1 MAAGVLSISLG
12 RTDVEF
18 LPSWRDYALLTFFLV
33 LFLLSGWLTWSLI
46 WCGSGSAASRKSKE
60 KIAPATSCLE
70 AALGCLLCSLAVT
83 SVILLLTAQAGIFRI
98 RFWLSLLAVYDL
110 VALLIHWRIAR
121 SVPKPE
127 AADPLRGDDPHP
139 VHLLSRSFSCRFEK
153 SDLWALALALLAFMV
168 LNRPGEFVAA
178 NRDPGEYLNIAV
190 RLAEAGSLRF
200 RDPDFQEFRMPEKQ
214 TLFLKNPLELEPF
227 PEVLPGF
234 YLVDASKGELLPQF
248 FPLYPVWLSMCFKLW
263 RFEGAFLLNVCLGTL
278 SVLLLLP
285 LGERILNS
293 RPVGLGAGVLLAS
306 NPAQV
311 WLSRSPF
318 SEVLVQVFLLGGLW
332 LLAVGVRFR
341 SRGAMTLS
349 ALLFGLSLFAR
360 VDSALILPALS
371 LLLFCRD
378 VDRKA
383 FFLPVAACAAY
394 ASVHASLFSF
404 PYFENVRK
412 TIWTNSF
419 PWEVSVL
426 VGGLAF
432 VALVFLVRRVCKSA
446 AGRLGDGT
454 QEFDSQ
460 SPTPSSF
467 HRLVVI
473 ALLVVCTLTF
483 VYGVFVR
490 PHLDW
495 ARESVPLPSPHEGTV
510 SLYNEINWI
519 RLAWYVTPLGLG
531 LALLGALSCIPRLV
545 TGGATALT
553 AFALILVALGGFY
566 LYKSRAFPDNYWVVR
581 RYIEIVI
588 PGLLLLACLAL
599 NQFYGLLSRF
609 LPKFWSGAFSALVF
623 AVVWI
628 GEIHAIAPFWKE
640 RELAGTL
647 RQMEFLASLD
657 EKSDILLLE
666 QGPFQE
672 FLSTPLKAIFQKT
685 VYPLASTRPDVP
697 AFEKLLQRWLSEG
710 KNVHL
715 LASREQ
721 TELYS
726 RQLQF
731 VPQHRFEFKTRVVEA
746 TYERLPRSMT
756 PLSYPLQ
763 IYSLKLTPLTDL
775 KAVTLN
781 MDFSFGFEPKG
792 FHAPETNPVHETFRW
807 TSGFASLELPQLQAE
822 GSAILSLSLAQD
834 CPEKL
839 NPSPA
844 RILFNDKLI
853 AEPRLTPRFEVM
865 RWEIPK
871 GLLNPHARNQLSFT
885 SSTYSPVQ
893 LGNSEDQR
901 ELGIMVDGVKL
912 QSAEPISL
920 SNPLQLDLG
929 SEGDVLDGDL
939 AGFFGR
945 EPGSYRWTEPES
957 EVRLPVPVDSR
968 KPLRL
973 SLRAVKS
980 CPDPAFR
987 QWLSLNLDGA
997 MLGKAELMGTGME
1010 FRVYEFSLPQRPAAG
1025 AHSVIRLTV
1034 DPPWNP
1040 AQAGHSTD
1048 SRTLG
1053 CAIDWIKIDGNR

>member
-1 MAAGVLSISLG
+1 M
-12 RTDVEF
+12 EF
-18 LPSWRDYALLTFFLV
+18 LPSWRDYALLTLFLV
-33 LFLLSGWLTWSLI
+33 LFLLSGWSTWSLI
-46 WCGSGSAASRKSKE
+46 WHGSGSAASGKSKE
-60 KIAPATSCLE
+60 KIEPATSCLE

-98 RFWLSLLAVYDL
+98 RFWLSLLALYDL
-110 VALLIHWRIAR
+110 VVLLIYWRAAR
-121 SVPKPE
+121 SVHKQE
-127 AADPLRGDDPHP
+127 AADPRRGDSPCP
-139 VHLLSRSFSCRFEK
+139 VHLPFRFRSCRFEK
-153 SDLWALALALLAFMV
+153 SDIWALVLAILAFTV
-168 LNRPGEFVAA
+168 LNRPSEFVAA

-190 RLAEAGSLRF
+190 KLAEACSLRF

-214 TLFLKNPLELEPF
+214 TLFLKHSLEQAPF

-234 YLVDASKGELLPQF
+234 YLVDASKGDLLPQF
-248 FPLYPVWLSMCFKLW
+248 FSLYPVWLSMCFKLW
-263 RFEGAFLLNVCLGTL
+263 RFEGAFFLNVCLGTL

-285 LGERILNS
+285 LGERIFNP
-293 RPVGLGAGVLLAS
+293 RFVGLGAGVLLAS

-341 SRGAMTLS
+341 IRGAMTLG

-360 VDSALILPALS
+360 VDSVLILPALS
-371 LLLFCRD
+371 LLLLCRD

-383 FFLPVAACAAY
+383 FFLPLAACAAY
-394 ASVHASLFSF
+394 ATVHASLFSF

-412 TIWTNSF
+412 TIWTDSF
-419 PWEVSVL
+419 PWKVSIL
-426 VGGLAF
+426 VAGLAF
-432 VALVFLVRRVCKSA
+432 VALLFLVRRVHKSS
-446 AGRLGDGT
+446 AGRLGEGI

-467 HRLVVI
+467 RRFVVI
-473 ALLVVCTLTF
+473 ALLVVCILVF
-483 VYGVFVR
+483 AYGVFVR

-495 ARESVPLPSPHEGTV
+495 ARESVPLPSPHVGTV
-510 SLYNEINWI
+510 PLYNEINWV

-531 LALLGALSCIPRLV
+531 LAVLGALSCIPRLV
-545 TGGATALT
+545 TGGATALI
-553 AFALILVALGGFY
+553 AFALILAVLGGFY

-609 LPKFWSGAFSALVF
+609 LPKYWSGAFPALVF
-623 AVVWI
+623 AVVWV

-647 RQMEFLASLD
+647 RQMELLASLNQ
-657 EKSDILLLE
+657 KADILLIE
-666 QGPFQE
+666 QGPVQE
-672 FLSTPLKAIFQKT
+672 FFSTPLKAIFQKT
-685 VYPLASTRPDVP
+685 VYPLASTRPDVL
-697 AFEKLLQRWLSEG
+697 AFERLIQRWLSEG
-710 KNVHL
+710 KDVHL
-715 LASREQ
+715 LASQEH
-721 TELYS
+721 TELHS
-726 RQLQF
+726 RKLQF
-731 VPQHRFEFKTRVVEA
+731 VPQHRFGFKTRVVEA

-756 PLSYPLQ
+756 PLSYTLQ
-763 IYSLKLTPLTDL
+763 IYSLRPATRTDP
-775 KAVTLN
+775 KTVTLN
-781 MDFSFGFEPKG
+781 MDFNFGFATKG
-792 FHAPETNPVHETFRW
+792 FHSPETNPERETFRW
-807 TSGFASLELPQLQAE
+807 TSGSASLELPQLEAE
-822 GSAILSLSLAQD
+822 RSAILSLRLAQD
-834 CPEKL
+834 YPEKL

-853 AEPRLTPRFEVM
+853 AEMQLTPRFEVM

-871 GLLNPHARNQLSFT
+871 DSLNLQARNQLSFT

-912 QSAEPISL
+912 QSVEPISL
-920 SNPLQLDLG
+920 NNPLQLDLG
-929 SEGDVLDGDL
+929 SEGDVLDADL

-945 EPGSYRWTEPES
+945 EPDSYRWTEAEA
-957 EVRLPVPVDSR
+957 EVRLPVPVDGR
-968 KPLRL
+968 TPLRL

-997 MLGKAELMGTGME
+997 MLGKAELVGTGTE
-1010 FRVYEFSLPQRPAAG
+1010 FRVYEFPLPRRLATGGQ
-1025 AHSVIRLTV
+1025 SVIRLTV

-1040 AQAGHSTD
+1040 AQTGHSAD
-1048 SRTLG
+1048 RRTLG
-1053 CAIDWIKIDGNR
+1053 CAIDWIKIDGNK